1 MDRGKCSFDCVPG
14 TGIPSARV
22 IRRLCPH
29 RHVGSIFELGSEEQ
43 ASIWNLVAD
52 IRNRLK
58 YRPDA
63 PPDIAAWA
71 YEHAHR

>member
-1 MDRGKCSFDCVPG
+1 
-14 TGIPSARV
+14 
-22 IRRLCPH
+22 
-29 RHVGSIFELGSEEQ
+29 VGSIFELGSEEQ

-71 YEHAHR
+71 NEHAHR